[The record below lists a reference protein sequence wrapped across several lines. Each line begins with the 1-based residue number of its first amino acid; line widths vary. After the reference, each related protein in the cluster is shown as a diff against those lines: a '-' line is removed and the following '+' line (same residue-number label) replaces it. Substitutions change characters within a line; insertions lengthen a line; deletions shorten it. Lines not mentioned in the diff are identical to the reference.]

1 MSFFT
6 ILFIA
11 IGLAM
16 DAFAVSIATSL
27 NLVNVSKR
35 QIFRL
40 SFHTGLFQFLMP
52 VIGWY
57 LGFSFSKYISDYDH
71 WVAFVLLALIGGK
84 MVHESFEGREESET
98 EGGNA
103 LKKDPTRGLS
113 LIFIAVAT
121 SIDALA
127 VGVSL
132 AMLNVNIWYPSAVI
146 GIVTMSLSII
156 GMKIGEKLGAR
167 FGNRMELAGGLI
179 LIAIGIKI
187 VIEHIYQ

>member
-1 MSFFT
+1 MSLIT

-11 IGLAM
+11 VGLAM

-27 NLVNVSKR
+27 SLANVSKR

-40 SFHTGLFQFLMP
+40 SFHTGLFQFMMP

-71 WVAFVLLALIGGK
+71 WVAFTLLALIGGK
-84 MVHESFEGREESET
+84 MIHESFEAGEDGART
-98 EGGNA
+98 EGTV
-103 LKKDPTRGLS
+103 KKDPTRGMS

-146 GIVTMSLSII
+146 GVVTMSLSVI
-156 GMKIGEKLGAR
+156 GMKIGERLGAQ
-167 FGNRMELAGGLI
+167 FGSRMERLGGLI
-179 LIAIGIKI
+179 LIAIGAKI
-187 VIEHIYQ
+187 LIEHVYFS